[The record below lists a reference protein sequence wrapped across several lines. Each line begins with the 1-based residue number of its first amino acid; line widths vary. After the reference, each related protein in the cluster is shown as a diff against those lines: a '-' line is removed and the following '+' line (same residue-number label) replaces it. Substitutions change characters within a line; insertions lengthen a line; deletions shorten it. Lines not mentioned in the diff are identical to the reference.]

1 MAGFLGVDRAEPLLQ
16 EPPVD
21 DLAELRQ
28 RMSHV
33 DDLVEP
39 RPEEI
44 VLPAVPPLFRPHR
57 INLRQADGGRE
68 SQSNAS
74 LNSQEIKP
82 ANATFLQLQ
91 RLAET
96 RYPVEN

>member
-1 MAGFLGVDRAEPLLQ
+1 MAGFVRIDRAEPLLE

-28 RMSHV
+28 RMSDV

-57 INLRQADGGRE
+57 INLRQPDGEKRITT
-68 SQSNAS
+68 SAPIN
-74 LNSQEIKP
+74 LQEIKP
-82 ANATFLQLQ
+82 QTPAFLQLQ
-91 RLAET
+91 ILADP
-96 RYPVEN
+96 R